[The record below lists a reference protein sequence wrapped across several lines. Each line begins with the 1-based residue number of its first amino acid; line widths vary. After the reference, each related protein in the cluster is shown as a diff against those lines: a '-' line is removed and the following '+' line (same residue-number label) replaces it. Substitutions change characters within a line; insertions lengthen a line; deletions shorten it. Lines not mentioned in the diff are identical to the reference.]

1 MKIPKFTNEILNNQ
15 NFEDNENNEDKEK
28 TPKKKNILPFLNLT
42 LEKNKKFSSI
52 SNNVSKANTLINSQ
66 TEKLLLKGFEGS
78 EEDFKK
84 CYHKKNSPIKIKKM
98 ISVKKRK
105 TNNIFRKDRYKGIRL
120 TITKEFH
127 LSNSKNDKILEQIK
141 LNKLTKSNSQIFNL
155 EKRNNLLLY
164 NLLSD
169 NNEGKAK
176 QLNSSNSLHEQNKSN
191 TSKKINKKK
200 IFNEKNSL
208 KINTF
213 NFFNKNSENRND
225 KSKKLLN
232 RPQSFK
238 AFTTLRYILNDT
250 SNNINSI
257 NNNLKQ
263 YILKNK
269 QIFEGFN
276 STKNKTVSNNFF
288 NDEVKEDEKK
298 LNQIFGFSKRKN
310 SQKELKS
317 IKNDNGLNS
326 ENIWMKKSTANLIL
340 FGKILHINDN
350 RFYKEQK
357 RILEDYPKLE
367 EDAELNTNEI
377 LQKKYDS
384 KNIIRLQKIR
394 FDRSN
399 KKIKNINKMTDTI
412 IDKIRKKIKNLKKQ
426 V

>member
-225 KSKKLLN
+225 KSKKLRN

-250 SNNINSI
+250 SNNINNI

-298 LNQIFGFSKRKN
+298 LN
-310 SQKELKS
+310 
-317 IKNDNGLNS
+317 
-326 ENIWMKKSTANLIL
+326 ANLIL

>member
-1 MKIPKFTNEILNNQ
+1 M
-15 NFEDNENNEDKEK
+15 
-28 TPKKKNILPFLNLT
+28 
-42 LEKNKKFSSI
+42 
-52 SNNVSKANTLINSQ
+52 
-66 TEKLLLKGFEGS
+66 
-78 EEDFKK
+78 
-84 CYHKKNSPIKIKKM
+84 
-98 ISVKKRK
+98 
-105 TNNIFRKDRYKGIRL
+105 
-120 TITKEFH
+120 
-127 LSNSKNDKILEQIK
+127 
-141 LNKLTKSNSQIFNL
+141 
-155 EKRNNLLLY
+155 
-164 NLLSD
+164 
-169 NNEGKAK
+169 
-176 QLNSSNSLHEQNKSN
+176 HEQNKSN

-225 KSKKLLN
+225 KRKKLRN

-340 FGKILHINDN
+340 FGKIL
-350 RFYKEQK
+350 FYKEQK